1 MTLRTMGDLVL
12 ELARRE
18 KPEQLLHKVDGGW
31 QATSSTDLVAKVGRL
46 ARGLGQ
52 LGVAK
57 GDRVGLIATNG
68 PLWVAIDLATL
79 LSGGAMVAVDG
90 AFTPGQSAAILNDS
104 RVRFLFVEGSEQLAK
119 VLALRS
125 DVPTLEAI
133 VAFGGAEPA
142 GGALELES
150 LLAEQPDCAYADLEG
165 TARNLEPADL
175 ATIVYTSGTT
185 SRPKGVMV
193 SHRNLAF
200 VIEGAVRA
208 MPLEPSWTALSML
221 SLCYLFERVEDY
233 AYLHAGCTI
242 AYAESVLTGI
252 ANAQEVKPH
261 VFVTVPRIL
270 ERVVSAV
277 EEQFAAVPGGSQALA
292 AALGVAEASL
302 PYRLR
307 GEPLPAE
314 LAERLESPACAALGR
329 VRAAFGGR
337 LEFCMAGGAPLP
349 PRVARFLWS
358 AGVAV
363 HEGYGLTETSPS
375 AAVNR
380 RGAVKLGTVG
390 QAFPGVELRLGEEG
404 EVLLRGPNVMMG
416 YTGEPEEMSK
426 VIDAEGWLHTGD
438 LGTIDEEGFLTLT
451 GRLKNVITCA
461 YADKLSPEPVEHLI
475 KESPYVQE
483 AMIVGEGRPFFGAL
497 LIPDFA
503 ALKAWAQ
510 ARGLGADS
518 TPAELV
524 ADERVEA
531 LYRQELEATNQRSPF
546 DPIDGFVLLAE
557 PFTVQGGELTF
568 TQKLRRQAILDKH
581 HALIEQ
587 MYQRQQGAI
596 ETRQRSRH

>member
-165 TARNLEPADL
+165 MARNLEPADL

-233 AYLHAGCTI
+233 AYLHAGPQTI
-242 AYAESVLTGI
+242 AYAESLDRI
-252 ANAQEVKPH
+252 ANACEVKPH

-277 EEQFAAVPGGSQALA
+277 EEQVRRRAPGGSRGAGCGPSA
-292 AALGVAEASL
+292 WPRYRARSL
-302 PYRLR
+302 PVARRAGLPR
-307 GEPLPAE
+307 GA
-314 LAERLESPACAALGR
+314 G
-329 VRAAFGGR
+329 RAARVAGVCRAGKGLQRLLGGR
-337 LEFCMAGGAPLP
+337 PEFCMAGELRRPRGWRGSSGAPVLLLTRAMASQQKRRP
-349 PRVARFLWS
+349 PR
-358 AGVAV
+358 
-363 HEGYGLTETSPS
+363 P
-375 AAVNR
+375 
-380 RGAVKLGTVG
+380 
-390 QAFPGVELRLGEEG
+390 
-404 EVLLRGPNVMMG
+404 
-416 YTGEPEEMSK
+416 
-426 VIDAEGWLHTGD
+426 
-438 LGTIDEEGFLTLT
+438 
-451 GRLKNVITCA
+451 
-461 YADKLSPEPVEHLI
+461 
-475 KESPYVQE
+475 
-483 AMIVGEGRPFFGAL
+483 
-497 LIPDFA
+497 
-503 ALKAWAQ
+503 
-510 ARGLGADS
+510 
-518 TPAELV
+518 
-524 ADERVEA
+524 
-531 LYRQELEATNQRSPF
+531 
-546 DPIDGFVLLAE
+546 
-557 PFTVQGGELTF
+557 
-568 TQKLRRQAILDKH
+568 
-581 HALIEQ
+581 
-587 MYQRQQGAI
+587 
-596 ETRQRSRH
+596 

>member
-1 MTLRTMGDLVL
+1 M
-12 ELARRE
+12 
-18 KPEQLLHKVDGGW
+18 
-31 QATSSTDLVAKVGRL
+31 
-46 ARGLGQ
+46 
-52 LGVAK
+52 
-57 GDRVGLIATNG
+57 
-68 PLWVAIDLATL
+68 
-79 LSGGAMVAVDG
+79 
-90 AFTPGQSAAILNDS
+90 
-104 RVRFLFVEGSEQLAK
+104 
-119 VLALRS
+119 
-125 DVPTLEAI
+125 
-133 VAFGGAEPA
+133 
-142 GGALELES
+142 
-150 LLAEQPDCAYADLEG
+150 
-165 TARNLEPADL
+165 
-175 ATIVYTSGTT
+175 
-185 SRPKGVMV
+185 
-193 SHRNLAF
+193 
-200 VIEGAVRA
+200 
-208 MPLEPSWTALSML
+208 
-221 SLCYLFERVEDY
+221 
-233 AYLHAGCTI
+233 
-242 AYAESVLTGI
+242 
-252 ANAQEVKPH
+252 
-261 VFVTVPRIL
+261 
-270 ERVVSAV
+270 
-277 EEQFAAVPGGSQALA
+277 
-292 AALGVAEASL
+292 
-302 PYRLR
+302 
-307 GEPLPAE
+307 
-314 LAERLESPACAALGR
+314 
-329 VRAAFGGR
+329 
-337 LEFCMAGGAPLP
+337 
-349 PRVARFLWS
+349 
-358 AGVAV
+358 
-363 HEGYGLTETSPS
+363 
-375 AAVNR
+375 
-380 RGAVKLGTVG
+380 G